1 MAENSR
7 KSFRKSVSDVTKKI
21 FSKNKSDKR
30 SSKNLSFA
38 DENFEKQKKELID
51 GLKKF
56 QEDRKLNEILK
67 NNPKS
72 DNVKKFRASLSLK
85 NGENIDKVVKRVSKS
100 KSSDD
105 LEKLNIAL
113 EKANE
118 VAGDVKKYSDKIIYR
133 LNSIIAKKYIN
144 EIEKNRVKAAEI
156 KKEYMEKINS
166 CNKDSKL
173 ENLYGGD
180 GINFL
185 IDNMLVAQKR
195 TLENLASGVEGE
207 INFNCL
213 KSDLEKMVFGF
224 PNSLFDGKDFK
235 IIKDKFDK
243 RYSELQA
250 PKLKNGKILSVGRNS
265 NINIGTHRKNID
277 LSIKTIEND
286 LKNKEKIVESLWK
299 KGVVGKSQ
307 KQRTLLGIRKQKAIL
322 SKIESKK
329 SEGKVAN
336 LVKQFDLS
344 QKNIAKDLEDERKVV
359 SKIGDKQAEK
369 EIKEIQDADELTKMI
384 SDFID
389 NHF

>member
-1 MAENSR
+1 
-7 KSFRKSVSDVTKKI
+7 
-21 FSKNKSDKR
+21 
-30 SSKNLSFA
+30 
-38 DENFEKQKKELID
+38 
-51 GLKKF
+51 
-56 QEDRKLNEILK
+56 
-67 NNPKS
+67 
-72 DNVKKFRASLSLK
+72 
-85 NGENIDKVVKRVSKS
+85 
-100 KSSDD
+100 
-105 LEKLNIAL
+105 
-113 EKANE
+113 
-118 VAGDVKKYSDKIIYR
+118 
-133 LNSIIAKKYIN
+133 
-144 EIEKNRVKAAEI
+144 
-156 KKEYMEKINS
+156 MEKINS

-322 SKIESKK
+322 SKIESEK

>member
-1 MAENSR
+1 MNSANTVLSEVPSYDINGI
-7 KSFRKSVSDVTKKI
+7 KIKFKIIFSIAVTIVFRKTKFSLLAGIKTQSEKI
-21 FSKNKSDKR
+21 
-30 SSKNLSFA
+30 
-38 DENFEKQKKELID
+38 Q
-51 GLKKF
+51 
-56 QEDRKLNEILK
+56 
-67 NNPKS
+67 
-72 DNVKKFRASLSLK
+72 
-85 NGENIDKVVKRVSKS
+85 
-100 KSSDD
+100 
-105 LEKLNIAL
+105 
-113 EKANE
+113 AN
-118 VAGDVKKYSDKIIYR
+118 
-133 LNSIIAKKYIN
+133 
-144 EIEKNRVKAAEI
+144 
-156 KKEYMEKINS
+156 MEKINS

-173 ENLYGGD
+173 EDLYGGD

-185 IDNMLVAQKR
+185 IDNMLIAQKK

-235 IIKDKFDK
+235 KIKDKFDK

-250 PKLKNGKILSVGRNS
+250 SKWKNGKISGGERNRSVKTGA
-265 NINIGTHRKNID
+265 HRKNIG

-322 SKIESKK
+322 SKIESEK

>member
-1 MAENSR
+1 M
-7 KSFRKSVSDVTKKI
+7 
-21 FSKNKSDKR
+21 
-30 SSKNLSFA
+30 
-38 DENFEKQKKELID
+38 
-51 GLKKF
+51 KKF

-277 LSIKTIEND
+277 LSIKNIEND

-322 SKIESKK
+322 SKIESEK